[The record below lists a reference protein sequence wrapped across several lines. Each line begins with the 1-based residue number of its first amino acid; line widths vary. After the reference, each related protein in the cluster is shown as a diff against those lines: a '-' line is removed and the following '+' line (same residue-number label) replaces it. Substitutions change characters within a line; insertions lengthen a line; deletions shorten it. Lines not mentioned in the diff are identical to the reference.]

1 MNDDRR
7 DPFDVLADALA
18 RPPAPARPTP
28 AFAQRLRGRL
38 LDALELTEEA
48 LMPTIHLTERTRPM
62 TSSVTSDTSNSGRI
76 NSGTGSSGRPSTRTA
91 TAIPYLA
98 VHDGAAAL
106 DWYAETFGAV
116 ESMRVVGDD
125 GRVGHAE
132 ISIGGATFY
141 LADEYPDIG
150 VVSPRSLGGTSITLH
165 LTVDDVDAIFDR
177 AVDGG
182 AEPMMRPADQA
193 HGNRHGTLVDPFGH
207 RWMLSQPIE
216 SVDPA
221 TYAERAAEEGFAVSA
236 PIPDASVAGQ
246 IWAAI
251 PYADAPAG
259 IRFLTEVLGFESQI
273 VVPNDADPS
282 VIEHSQLR
290 WPEGG
295 VLQAAT
301 ANRPGNPYSQRPT
314 GSESLYVVT
323 ADPEAV
329 WQRCRS
335 AGVDVVDPPSHPDY
349 APDTMVFAIRDP
361 EGNIFS
367 FGSYA
372 GEG

>member
-1 MNDDRR
+1 MTDDRR
-7 DPFDVLADALA
+7 DPFDVLAAG
-18 RPPAPARPTP
+18 PVTARPTLD
-28 AFAQRLRGRL
+28 FTQRLRRRL
-38 LDALELTEEA
+38 LDALQLTDQV
-48 LMPTIHLTERTRPM
+48 LVPTIQLSERTRTMNPTT
-62 TSSVTSDTSNSGRI
+62 TSTPTTSTTS
-76 NSGTGSSGRPSTRTA
+76 TTASTA
-91 TAIPYLA
+91 VVPYLA

-106 DWYAETFGAV
+106 DWYTDAFGAA

-132 ISIGGATFY
+132 ISIGGAPFY

-150 VVSPRSLGGTSITLH
+150 VVSPRTLGGTAVTLH
-165 LTVDDVDAIFDR
+165 LTVDDVDTMFAR

-182 AEPMMRPADQA
+182 AEALRAPADQA
-193 HGNRHGTLVDPFGH
+193 HGNRHGTLIDPFGH

-216 SVDPA
+216 SVDTD
-221 TYAERAAEEGFAVSA
+221 TYAARAAQEGFAVTTPKPSEF
-236 PIPDASVAGQ
+236 GQ
-246 IWAAI
+246 IWAAV

-295 VLQAAT
+295 ILQAASV
-301 ANRPGNPYSQRPT
+301 NRPGNPYSQRPT
-314 GSESLYVVT
+314 GSESLYIVT
-323 ADPEAV
+323 ADPESV
-329 WQRCRS
+329 WERCRA
-335 AGVDVVDPPSHPDY
+335 AGVEVVDPPSRPDY
-349 APDTMVFAIRDP
+349 APGTMVFSIRDP